1 MAEIT
6 KLNITELDFDAI
18 KNNLKD
24 YFASQSEFS
33 DHDFEGSAISVM
45 LDILAYNTHYNAYY
59 MNMLASEAFLDSAQL
74 RDSVVAK
81 ASMLGYT
88 PLSARGSKANVAIT
102 VTPTDSPATITID
115 KNTQF
120 TSTINGTSYVFC
132 TSNSHT
138 ITPSDG
144 VYTASGVELTQG
156 VPVTFRYTANTSNTE
171 QKFILPNENTDTD
184 TLTVTIQESA
194 TDTNTAVYSKST
206 DITTVNS
213 TSNVYFLSEHTNG
226 QFKVEFGD
234 GVLGR
239 KPVTGNII
247 LLSALVTEGSEVN
260 GANTFSASGTVGGY
274 STVSVATS
282 NAAIGGSDRET
293 VDSIKFNAPK
303 IFESQNRAVTTDD
316 YKAIIERDVSGL
328 DSVSVWGGQDN
339 DIPRFG
345 KVFISAKPTGATA
358 LSTSQIAL
366 IKSALTP
373 FNVLAV
379 TPEVVDP
386 DIIDLIMSITVKYDS
401 RLTTLSSG
409 AVAEKVVDT
418 INNYRTQNLLKFGS
432 IFRYST
438 LSTRIDNTDTSII
451 NNLTT
456 ITAKKGIVPS
466 TTANNAYTLSFNNP
480 IYSESTTFEGA
491 VTSTA
496 FSYTDAAGNTYS
508 SAFFD
513 DLNGTMRIYYLSG
526 SDKVLLSNNAGT
538 VTYSNGYIS
547 LSSFKP
553 NSFVGSELEFT
564 IKPAVN
570 DLIPVRNQL
579 FDIANTNITITMQD
593 DAGTGTTVTSTSATG
608 TVSSTTT
615 GTTSGTI
622 STTY

>member
-33 DHDFEGSAISVM
+33 DHDFDGSAISVM
-45 LDILAYNTHYNAYY
+45 LDILSYNTHYNAYY

-88 PLSARGSKANVAIT
+88 PRSVRGSKANVAIT
-102 VTPTDSPATITID
+102 VTPGDSPATITID

-120 TSTINGTSYVFC
+120 TSTVNGTSYVFC

-138 ITPSDG
+138 ITPADG

-156 VPVTFRYTANTSNTE
+156 VPVTFRYTANTANTE
-171 QKFILPNENTDTD
+171 QKFLLPNENTDTD
-184 TLTVTIQESA
+184 SLTVTIQESA
-194 TDTNTAVYSKST
+194 TDTNTAVYTLAT

-213 TSNVYFLSEHTNG
+213 TSNVYFLSEDTSG

-239 KPVTGNII
+239 KPITGNIV
-247 LLSALVTEGSEVN
+247 LLAGLVTEGADVN

-282 NAAIGGSDRET
+282 NAAVGGLDKET
-293 VDSIKFNAPK
+293 LESIKFNAPK
-303 IFESQNRAVTTDD
+303 NFETQNRAVTTDD
-316 YKAIIERDVSGL
+316 YKSIVEGEVSGL

-339 DIPRFG
+339 ETPAFG
-345 KVFISAKPTGATA
+345 KVYISAKPSGATA
-358 LSTSQIAL
+358 LSTSQVAL
-366 IKSALTP
+366 IKSAVSDYNILSI
-373 FNVLAV
+373 

-409 AVAEKVVDT
+409 AVAEKVVAT

-438 LSTRIDNTDTSII
+438 LSTKIDNTDTSII

-480 IYSESTTFEGA
+480 IYSESTTYEGA

-513 DLNGTMRIYYLSG
+513 DVDGVMRIYYLSG
-526 SDKVLLSNNAGT
+526 STKVLLSNNAGT
-538 VTYSNGYIS
+538 VTYSNGHIA

-553 NSFVGSELEFT
+553 NSFTGSKLDFT
-564 IKPAVN
+564 IKPSVN
-570 DLIPVRNQL
+570 DLIPIRNQL

-615 GTTSGTI
+615 GTSSGTL